1 MFFLPTKQKQCIFVP
16 HQSQR
21 VKMAKILVNDGIH
34 PTGEKMLKEAG
45 HEVSTA
51 NIPNED
57 LPSQLNN
64 FDAICVRSATKVR
77 KDLIDQC
84 PNLKVIARGGVGLDN
99 IDVAYAREKGLA
111 VYNTPAASSRSVA
124 ELAMAHMMNLSRGTH
139 LSNRQMPSR
148 GVSEFKVLKKSYS
161 KGQELENKT
170 LGIIGFGRIG
180 RELASIAFGTGMNV
194 LPVDL
199 QVESADIPVG
209 PKANGMKVKMDVV
222 SMDEMLSKADFISLH
237 VPSTN
242 RPILGEEEMAKM
254 KEGVILIN
262 TARGGS
268 IDEDALL
275 QSIDSGKVKAAG
287 LDVFVGEPK
296 PREDLVN
303 HSAISVSPHIGA
315 STGEAQEKIGIELAE
330 QINAYFA

>member
-1 MFFLPTKQKQCIFVP
+1 
-16 HQSQR
+16 
-21 VKMAKILVNDGIH
+21 MAKILVNDGIH
-34 PTGEKMLKEAG
+34 PTGEKMLIEAG
-45 HEVSTA
+45 HEVSTT
-51 NIPNED
+51 NIPQGD
-57 LPSQLNN
+57 LPNQLNA

-77 KDLIDQC
+77 KELIDQC
-84 PNLKVIARGGVGLDN
+84 PNLKIIARGGVGLDN
-99 IDVAYAREKGLA
+99 IDVQYAKEKGLE

-124 ELAMAHMMNLSRGTH
+124 ELAMTHMLNLSRGTH
-139 LSNRQMPSR
+139 LSNREMPSK

-180 RELASIAFGTGMNV
+180 RELASIAFGTGMRV

-199 QVESADIPVG
+199 HVETAEIPVG
-209 PKANGMKVKMDVV
+209 PKSSGLMVNIDTVP
-222 SMDEMLSKADFISLH
+222 MDEMLEKADFISLH
-237 VPSTN
+237 VPSTDK
-242 RPILGEEEMAKM
+242 PILGKEEMAKM
-254 KEGVILIN
+254 KAGVILIN

-275 QSIDSGKVKAAG
+275 EELSSNKIKAAG

-296 PREDLVN
+296 PREDLLN

-330 QINAYFA
+330 QIIAYFN

>member
-1 MFFLPTKQKQCIFVP
+1 
-16 HQSQR
+16 
-21 VKMAKILVNDGIH
+21 MAKILVNDGIH
-34 PTGEKMLKEAG
+34 PTGERMLKEAG
-45 HEVSTA
+45 HEVDTN

-57 LPSQLNN
+57 LPSKLNN
-64 FDAICVRSATKVR
+64 YDAICVRSATKVR
-77 KDLIDQC
+77 KDLMDQC

-99 IDVAYAREKGLA
+99 IDVTYAREKGLA

-124 ELAMAHMMNLSRGTH
+124 ELAMTHMLNLSRGTH
-139 LSNRQMPSR
+139 LSNREMPSR
-148 GVSEFKVLKKSYS
+148 GVDEFKALKKSYS

-199 QVESADIPVG
+199 NIESAEIAVG
-209 PKANGMKVKMDVV
+209 PKANGLKVKLDVV
-222 SMDEMLSKADFISLH
+222 ALDEMLAKADFISLH
-237 VPSTN
+237 VPSAN
-242 RPILGEEEMAKM
+242 KPILGKEEMAKM
-254 KEGVILIN
+254 KDGVVLIN

-275 QSIDSGKVKAAG
+275 GAIESGKVKSAG

-296 PREDLVN
+296 PRADLLN

-315 STGEAQEKIGIELAE
+315 STAEAQEKIGIELAE
-330 QINAYFA
+330 QINAYFK